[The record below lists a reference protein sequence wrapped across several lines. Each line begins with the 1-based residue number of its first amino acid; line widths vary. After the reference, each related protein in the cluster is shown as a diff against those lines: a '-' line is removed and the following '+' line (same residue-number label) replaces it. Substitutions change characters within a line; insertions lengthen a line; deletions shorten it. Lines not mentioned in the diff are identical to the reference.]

1 MSGLFRDPSDANRKL
16 RGARPYTGPSQNAG
30 NGPLKAN
37 PVRRQT
43 VAPFESPFAERKRPS
58 PLPVQ
63 AVSPVPAPET
73 VAPPLT
79 EPTASAP
86 VEAPVPPLQRESIPP
101 VIEATTSEL
110 KLSPAPAHEE
120 IVSSALRTEDLLSSP
135 SAETENLIQSAVP
148 EESTNGTPYDAW
160 FAESEV
166 PTEEEDLSEAPFD
179 NIESLE
185 ATPLPAAWTPPADE
199 PAPEQLPLAADWAVS
214 PDGEA
219 ELHAYVAETR
229 SRELA
234 TEALEAVARRVRSGE
249 IVVALEPG
257 ATTEAILASILASL
271 LTDPT

>member
-1 MSGLFRDPSDANRKL
+1 MSGLFRDPSDANRRL

-43 VAPFESPFAERKRPS
+43 VAPFESPFAERKR
-58 PLPVQ
+58 Q
-63 AVSPVPAPET
+63 
-73 VAPPLT
+73 APPSIQ
-79 EPTASAP
+79 AA
-86 VEAPVPPLQRESIPP
+86 APVPQPELSSEAPAEAAMSVPAEAALPRVEGDSLPA
-101 VIEATTSEL
+101 VIAPTPEL
-110 KLSPAPAHEE
+110 KLAPAPDDGE
-120 IVSSALRTEDLLSSP
+120 IVGSALRTEELLSSP
-135 SAETENLIQSAVP
+135 SAETIQPPVP
-148 EESTNGTPYDAW
+148 EESAHPVTPFDAW
-160 FAESEV
+160 FAESV
-166 PTEEEDLSEAPFD
+166 DATEEEDLSEAPFD

-185 ATPLPAAWTPPADE
+185 AAPLPTAWAPPAEE

-214 PDGEA
+214 PEGEA

-234 TEALEAVARRVRSGE
+234 SEALEAVARRVRSGE